1 MHTRDDDMQVCNTH
15 TQERTAIVNGR
26 RDAEPIKLAIIERA
40 TRATCLRIQDRS
52 FSAHIIPNSKESIME
67 LVRRPRAR

>member
-26 RDAEPIKLAIIERA
+26 RDAEPIKLAIIERSDA
-40 TRATCLRIQDRS
+40 SDLFTHTRPIVQR
-52 FSAHIIPNSKESIME
+52 AHNS
-67 LVRRPRAR
+67 